1 MLVVKS
7 RRKRQYF
14 TLKQKYTTKVN
25 LNPSDDVVLHTLV
38 DYECD
43 SFVMCLWYYT
53 HAVHCPS
60 TTTGR
65 RWHCQDSIT
74 QYADVYTLLY
84 LAYPLSLRVI
94 LLELRLS
101 CEKSYNTV
109 WSELYYLGWSEI
121 VMGGFEMSW

>member
-43 SFVMCLWYYT
+43 SFVMCL
-53 HAVHCPS
+53 
-60 TTTGR
+60 
-65 RWHCQDSIT
+65 
-74 QYADVYTLLY
+74 
-84 LAYPLSLRVI
+84 
-94 LLELRLS
+94 
-101 CEKSYNTV
+101 
-109 WSELYYLGWSEI
+109 
-121 VMGGFEMSW
+121 